1 MTIVR
6 LNERE
11 IQKEKKILMQGS
23 CLLYLIQKKDLS
35 YSIKYEFST
44 ERITLMKE
52 WSLKYWS
59 KKGLKDYLRCEYLWS
74 NTTAF
79 PEQRI
84 ITED

>member
-59 KKGLKDYLRCEYLWS
+59 
-74 NTTAF
+74 
-79 PEQRI
+79 
-84 ITED
+84 